1 MNRRLPTRI
10 FRNNMAKL
18 MAKKNFTDES
28 VAKLIG
34 KRPNYVNVVK
44 NGKHEPMLSTALLI
58 ADALGESVEAVF
70 PLMKRSA
77 A

>member
-1 MNRRLPTRI
+1 MNRRLPARI
-10 FRNNMAKL
+10 FKNNMAKL
-18 MAKKNFTDES
+18 MAKKNFTDEA
-28 VAKLIG
+28 VARLIG

-58 ADALGESVEAVF
+58 AEALGESVESVF
-70 PLMKRSA
+70 PLAKRNA